1 MCIFLPIRNKALEA
15 NGAKPP
21 KATSTGTTIVGV
33 VFKVNNRVFLDKDKI
48 KQPQQKTRPANT
60 IFTRMALFQVLI
72 PELLKDLL
80 LPTRIVK
87 RSIILLPTC
96 KICKC
101 KCKYFNLLTRALVI
115 VVVLVQLQIPNLPPT
130 SSVLKLNYT
139 AYQLEESLVSLQP

>member
-60 IFTRMALFQVLI
+60 IFTRMALF
-72 PELLKDLL
+72 
-80 LPTRIVK
+80 
-87 RSIILLPTC
+87 
-96 KICKC
+96 
-101 KCKYFNLLTRALVI
+101 
-115 VVVLVQLQIPNLPPT
+115 
-130 SSVLKLNYT
+130 
-139 AYQLEESLVSLQP
+139 